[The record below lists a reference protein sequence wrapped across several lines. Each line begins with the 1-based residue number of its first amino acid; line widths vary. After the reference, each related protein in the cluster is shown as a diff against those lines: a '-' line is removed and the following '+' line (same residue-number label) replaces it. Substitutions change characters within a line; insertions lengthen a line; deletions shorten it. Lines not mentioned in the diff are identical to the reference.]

1 MVKQKRKSAKMK
13 TRMDLEL
20 LRGRT
25 IEEVS
30 REYQVTI
37 ADLTEWRTAFLK
49 GGESGLKKRPDDNR
63 YAEYERTVNRL
74 QMEIELLK
82 KKRTRR
88 AQSAGIR

>member
-1 MVKQKRKSAKMK
+1 MV
-13 TRMDLEL
+13 LEL

-37 ADLTEWRTAFLK
+37 SDLTQWRTAFLK
-49 GGESGLKKRPDDNR
+49 GGEAGLKKRPEESR
-63 YAEYERTVNRL
+63 YAEYERTVGRL

-82 KKRTRR
+82 KKENLRGSVRGN
-88 AQSAGIR
+88 SLIR

>member
-1 MVKQKRKSAKMK
+1 MK
-13 TRMDLEL
+13 TRMVLEL

-37 ADLTEWRTAFLK
+37 SDLTQWRTAFLK
-49 GGESGLKKRPDDNR
+49 GGEAGLKKRPEESR
-63 YAEYERTVNRL
+63 YAEYGRTVGRL

-82 KKRTRR
+82 KKENLRGSVRGN
-88 AQSAGIR
+88 SLIR

>member
-49 GGESGLKKRPDDNR
+49 GGESGLKKRPDDSR
-63 YAEYERTVNRL
+63 YAEYERTVGRL

>member
-1 MVKQKRKSAKMK
+1 MKAQMVL
-13 TRMDLEL
+13 DL

-37 ADLTEWRTAFLK
+37 ADLTVWRTAFLK
-49 GGESGLKKRPDDNR
+49 GGEAGLKERPEDSR
-63 YAEYERTVNRL
+63 FAEYERTVGRL

-82 KKRTRR
+82 KKENSPGSSRANLLRR
-88 AQSAGIR
+88 